1 MVLVDLGQCG
11 GMPLAVILAEACDGE
26 RTIQIGEAVGSK
38 ALSTVTHRRSS
49 INGVLPM
56 LCCIWRFIIFFLGH
70 SLLASLP
77 CSISIY
83 LPLSC

>member
-26 RTIQIGEAVGSK
+26 SAIQNGEAVGSK
-38 ALSTVTHRRSS
+38 ALSTVTHCRSS
-49 INGVLPM
+49 ITGMLPM
-56 LCCIWRFIIFFLGH
+56 LCYIWRFIIFLGH
-70 SLLASLP
+70 SLLVSLP